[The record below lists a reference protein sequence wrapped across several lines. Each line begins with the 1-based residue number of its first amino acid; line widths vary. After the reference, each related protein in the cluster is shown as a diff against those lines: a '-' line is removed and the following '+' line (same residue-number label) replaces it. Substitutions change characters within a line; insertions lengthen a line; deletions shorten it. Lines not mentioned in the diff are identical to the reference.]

1 MGDLSNAPLTRFI
14 TNFVRT
20 GLPSNIQLRSKIATA
35 RPHSVEEYFSLLY
48 NKGIVGEHARSS
60 YVIGRRFSLRIGTR
74 GLLARLVQSAEIER
88 YLVANWDS
96 SGVGTGMRKFAAGG
110 RTARGKMEMH
120 SAPPRA
126 SEGSEWPFVNCK
138 IRRSSEK
145 SARAFCGRPCLS

>member
-1 MGDLSNAPLTRFI
+1 MGDLNNAPLTRFI

-88 YLVANWDS
+88 YLVAVVANWDS

-110 RTARGKMEMH
+110 RSNGRARRGGRARADSTRKNGN
-120 SAPPRA
+120 ALCTTA
-126 SEGSEWPFVNCK
+126 SE
-138 IRRSSEK
+138 RRERM
-145 SARAFCGRPCLS
+145 ALC

>member
-1 MGDLSNAPLTRFI
+1 MGDLNNAPLTRFI

-60 YVIGRRFSLRIGTR
+60 YVIGRRFSSRIGTR

-110 RTARGKMEMH
+110 RSNGRARRGGRADSTRKNGN
-120 SAPPRA
+120 ALCTTA
-126 SEGSEWPFVNCK
+126 SE
-138 IRRSSEK
+138 RRK
-145 SARAFCGRPCLS
+145 RMALC